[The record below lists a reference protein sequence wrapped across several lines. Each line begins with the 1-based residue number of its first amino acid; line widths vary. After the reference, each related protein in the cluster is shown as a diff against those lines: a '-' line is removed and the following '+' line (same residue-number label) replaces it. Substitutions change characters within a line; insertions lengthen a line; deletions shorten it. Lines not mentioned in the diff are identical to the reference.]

1 MVADGAL
8 PGLPRDPDEP
18 WAAGSDRMALM
29 AFVNEAAT
37 EAVLRDSLSDATPD
51 AFEILRGGIRA
62 AIAAMQKQATPRNL
76 IVDISGVDEPLSALR
91 DLSQVVEPDVKV
103 LVVGEFTDVDFY
115 REVTRGMGAR
125 EYLAKP
131 LTRDIV
137 VRLFNPIIV
146 GQPTAA
152 QEVTGGRVITI
163 TGARGGVGATTIAV
177 NLAWHFGVARNRHTV
192 LLDPDLH
199 TGSAALFVDSA
210 PGPGLRAALEIPDRI
225 DDLFV
230 ERASVTLKGR
240 MHVLA
245 GQEALTDR
253 PACAPDAA
261 PRLLAALR
269 RRYNFIVADVP
280 FQPVPLYRDLLDL
293 ATQRV
298 IVFEPTL
305 AGVRDTLRLR
315 ALYSAVSQSER
326 TVLLL
331 NRDGMPGGLTRA
343 QVEDAL
349 EGRPDLVIPD
359 LPKRLAEA
367 ANMGDPAVRHRSF
380 FRLRVNDLARLVA
393 FNRLLDSGTAAATPF
408 KRTADR
414 KLAWQFWK
422 KA

>member
-1 MVADGAL
+1 MAADGAL
-8 PGLPRDPDEP
+8 PGLPRDPAEP
-18 WAAGSDRMALM
+18 WVAASERATLM
-29 AFVNEAAT
+29 AFVNEATT
-37 EAVLRDSLSDATPD
+37 EAVLRDSLSDAMPD
-51 AFEILRGGIRA
+51 AIEIARGGIRA

-76 IVDISGVDEPLSALR
+76 IIDISGVDEPLSALR
-91 DLSQVVEPDVKV
+91 DLSQAVEPDVKV
-103 LVVGEFTDVDFY
+103 LVIGELADVDFY
-115 REVTRGMGAR
+115 REITRGMGAH

-131 LTRDIV
+131 LTRDMV
-137 VRLFNPIIV
+137 VRLFVPILI

-152 QEVTGGRVITI
+152 HEANGGRVVTI

-177 NLAWHFGVARNRHTV
+177 NLAWHFGVLRNRHTV

-199 TGSAALFVDSA
+199 TGSAALFVDGA
-210 PGPGLRAALEIPDRI
+210 PGPGLRAALEMPDRI
-225 DDLFV
+225 DELFV
-230 ERASVTLKGR
+230 ERASVTLKDR
-240 MHVLA
+240 LHVLA
-245 GQEALTDR
+245 GQEALADR
-253 PACAPDAA
+253 PVCAPDAA

-269 RRYNFIVADVP
+269 RRYNFVVADVP

-315 ALYSAVSQSER
+315 ALYSNVSQAER

-331 NRDGMPGGLTRA
+331 NRDGMPGGLNRA

-393 FNRLLDSGTAAATPF
+393 FNRLLDSGTAAPPPF

-414 KLAWQFWK
+414 KRAWQIWK

>member
-18 WAAGSDRMALM
+18 WAAGSDRVALM
-29 AFVNEAAT
+29 AFVNDAAT
-37 EAVLRDSLSDATPD
+37 EAVLRDSLSDATPE
-51 AFEILRGGIRA
+51 AFEILRGGVRA

-76 IVDISGVDEPLSALR
+76 IVDISGVEEPLSALR

-163 TGARGGVGATTIAV
+163 TGSRGGVGATTIAV

>member
-1 MVADGAL
+1 MASDGAL
-8 PGLPRDPDEP
+8 PGLPRDLDEP
-18 WAAGSDRMALM
+18 WAAGGDRVSLL
-29 AFVNEAAT
+29 AFVNDATT
-37 EAVLRDSLSDATPD
+37 EAVLRDSLSDAVPD
-51 AFEILRGGIRA
+51 AFEIARGGIRA
-62 AIAAMQKQATPRNL
+62 AIAAMQKQPTPRSL

-91 DLSQVVEPDVKV
+91 DLSQVVEPGVKV

-115 REVTRGMGAR
+115 REITRGMGAR
-125 EYLAKP
+125 EYLVKP
-131 LTRDIV
+131 LTRDMV
-137 VRLFNPIIV
+137 VRLFVSVIV

-152 QEVTGGRVITI
+152 QEVNGGRVITV
-163 TGARGGVGATTIAV
+163 TGARGGVGATTIAA
-177 NLAWHFGVARNRHTV
+177 NLAWHFGVLRNRHTV

-199 TGSAALFVDSA
+199 TGSAALFVDAA
-210 PGPGLRAALEIPDRI
+210 PGPGLRAALEMPDRI

-230 ERASVTLKGR
+230 ERASMTLKDR

-253 PACAPDAA
+253 PACAHDAA
-261 PRLLAALR
+261 PRLLTALR

-315 ALYSAVSQSER
+315 ALYSNVSQAER

-331 NRDGMPGGLTRA
+331 NRDGMPGALTRA
-343 QVEDAL
+343 QVEEAL
-349 EGRPDLVIPD
+349 EGTPDLVIPD
-359 LPKRLAEA
+359 MPKRMANA
-367 ANMGDPAVRHRSF
+367 ANMGDPAMRRHGF

-393 FNRLLDSGTAAATPF
+393 FNRLLDSGTAAETPF

-414 KLAWQFWK
+414 KHIWQFWK